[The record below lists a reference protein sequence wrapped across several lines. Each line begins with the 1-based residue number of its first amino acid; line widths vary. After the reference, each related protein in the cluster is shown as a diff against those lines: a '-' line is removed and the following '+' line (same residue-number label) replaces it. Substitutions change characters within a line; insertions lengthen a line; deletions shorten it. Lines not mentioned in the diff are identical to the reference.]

1 MYKHLLLATDGT
13 EVAQAALAHGL
24 DLAKAVGA
32 KVTVVTVT
40 MPWTA
45 VAYGVYE
52 GLTGRDAFD
61 EASQRQAQALL
72 ADAAAKAASRG
83 VACATVH
90 KADVDPYQSILA
102 VAQDAGCDLI
112 VLGSHGRRGLERLL
126 LGSEAMKVITHS
138 KVPVLVWR
146 G

>member
-13 EVAQAALAHGL
+13 ELAQAALEHGL
-24 DLAKAVGA
+24 DLARKTGA

-40 MPWTA
+40 MPWSA

-52 GLTGRDAFD
+52 GLTARDAFD
-61 EASQRQAQALL
+61 EASRKQAQALL
-72 ADAAAKAASRG
+72 SDAAAKAASRG
-83 VACATVH
+83 VACTTVH
-90 KADVDPYQSILA
+90 KADVNPYQGVLA
-102 VAQDAGCDLI
+102 VAQESGCDLI
-112 VLGSHGRRGLERLL
+112 VVGSHGRRGLERLI
-126 LGSEAMKVITHS
+126 LGSEAMKVLTHS

>member
-1 MYKHLLLATDGT
+1 MYKHLLIATDGT
-13 EVAQAALAHGL
+13 EVAQGALAHGL
-24 DLAKAVGA
+24 DLARTVGA
-32 KVTVVTVT
+32 TVTVVTVT

-61 EASQRQAQALL
+61 EASQKRAQALL
-72 ADAAAKAASRG
+72 ADASAKAASRG
-83 VACATVH
+83 VACVTVH
-90 KADVDPYQSILA
+90 KADVDPYQAILS
-102 VAQDAGCDLI
+102 VAQESGCDLI

-126 LGSEAMKVITHS
+126 LGSEAIKVLTHS
-138 KVPVLVWR
+138 KVPVLIWR

>member
-1 MYKHLLLATDGT
+1 MYKHLLLATDGS
-13 EVAQAALAHGL
+13 EVAGTALAHGL
-24 DLAKAVGA
+24 DLARTVGA
-32 KVTVVTVT
+32 RVTVVTVT

-52 GLTGRDAFD
+52 GVTGRDVFD
-61 EASQRQAQALL
+61 EASQKRAQAIL
-72 ADAAAKAASRG
+72 ADAAQQAAGRS

-90 KADVDPYQSILA
+90 RSDVDPYQAILA
-102 VAQDAGCDLI
+102 VAQEAGCDLI
-112 VLGSHGRRGLERLL
+112 VMGSHGRRGIERLL
-126 LGSEAMKVITHS
+126 LGSETMKVLTHS